1 METSMRS
8 ADEWFEAYGESH
20 QNPTN
25 KAIHWICVPV
35 IVFATMGL
43 LWAVPIPGLGALLG
57 PELAPYA
64 NLGSL
69 TMIGVTFGFYMRIS
83 LSIALFMIAFTLL
96 CLWGIIALDESS
108 LSLWQVSAA
117 IFVIAW
123 VGQFIG
129 HQIEGKKP
137 SFFEDL
143 QFLFVGPAWLVHF
156 LYKKLGIP
164 Y

>member
-1 METSMRS
+1 MRS
-8 ADEWFEAYGESH
+8 ADEWFDAYGESH
-20 QNPTN
+20 QNPIN
-25 KAIHWICVPV
+25 KMIHWICVPV
-35 IVFATMGL
+35 IVFATLGL
-43 LWAVPIPGLGALLG
+43 LWAVPIPGRDTLLG
-57 PELAPYA
+57 PELGAYA

-69 TMIGVTFGFYMRIS
+69 TMIGVTFGFYLRIS
-83 LSIALFMIAFTLL
+83 LSITVFMLAFTLL
-96 CLWGIIALDESS
+96 CLWGIIALDESA
-108 LSLWQVSAA
+108 LSLWQVCGA

-123 VGQFIG
+123 IGQFIG

-156 LYKKLGIP
+156 VYKKLGIP

>member
-1 METSMRS
+1 MRS

-25 KAIHWICVPV
+25 KAIHWLCVPV
-35 IVFATMGL
+35 IVFATLGL
-43 LWAVPIPGLGALLG
+43 LWAVPIPGLDGLLG
-57 PELAPYA
+57 AQFAPFA

-69 TMIGVTFGFYMRIS
+69 TIIGLLLGFYIRLS
-83 LSIALFMIAFTLL
+83 LTIAAAMLVYTAL
-96 CLWGIIALDESS
+96 CVWGIIALDNSS

-123 VGQFIG
+123 IGQFIG
-129 HQIEGKKP
+129 HHIEGKKP

-143 QFLFVGPAWLVHF
+143 QFLFVGPAWLIHF
-156 LYKKLGIP
+156 IYKKLGIP